1 MKREEHIAEF
11 KQYCPP
17 SYIDQYDEEN
27 NVTPGEWRIDM
38 MPQHIQPL
46 HRIGANR
53 AATDAITLRNNIA
66 EYFLSDIG
74 QILWQWIVINRGMLI
89 NIPERN

>member
-11 KQYCPP
+11 EQCCPP
-17 SYIDQYDEEN
+17 FYIDQYDEEN

-53 AATDAITLRNNIA
+53 AAADAITLRNNIA
-66 EYFLSDIG
+66 EYFLSNVG
-74 QILWQWIVINRGMLI
+74 QISWQWIVINRGMLI